1 MTQHWTHR
9 GQLVVVAALGALA
22 ALALSRPAHSQQ
34 TPSLIRGGGSAG
46 VARESVRF
54 TSVGGKAL
62 KADFDRNVL
71 KVPSSFGEPF
81 AVTPGRRSEVVVWYR
96 ARSGQVRNVILSD
109 DRSLF
114 RIEPEA
120 GR

>member
-1 MTQHWTHR
+1 MEW
-9 GQLVVVAALGALA
+9 GGLFAGLA
-22 ALALSRPAHSQQ
+22 VWL
-34 TPSLIRGGGSAG
+34 PSLFLHFVRVGAFFVGQPMFG

-54 TSVGGKAL
+54 TSLGGKAL

-71 KVPSSFGEPF
+71 KIPSSFGEPF

-96 ARSGQVRNVILSD
+96 ARTGEVRNVILSD